1 MQKVTSNPLY
11 SRFVIFRGGLAGI
24 HVHKAKLVLNMP
36 LYVGITIL
44 DNSKIL
50 MYDFYYNVLG
60 ERNGRKYELIYTDT
74 NLLIEVEMEN
84 IYKDMEKDVDLC
96 EMSDFP
102 KKHFLH
108 SKKKKSVKVIGKM
121 KDECSRTLIS
131 Q

>member
-1 MQKVTSNPLY
+1 M
-11 SRFVIFRGGLAGI
+11 
-24 HVHKAKLVLNMP
+24 HKAKLVLNMP